1 MEKEFIS
8 IIRIITIVQKVV
20 FILLIIFIYNTKLNA
35 QQSINLNGNE
45 VVPKITFPGIT
56 QSDFQDAFNVLN
68 ECLITKLPV
77 HGFTYPFMSPGGGY
91 AKDWW
96 QLDGSLTLSGAK
108 WVNQKFAENV
118 LKDFIEVQKP
128 DGRIPLYGPDN
139 ISLPFKVSSLPKLF
153 EVGYA
158 IVRRTNDTALVRKMY
173 NCLKK
178 YLDWWFSFRQDRQ
191 IGLITG
197 VFEESFPVDESQL
210 KARAPVDLNVEVA
223 VGCRNVAKL
232 AKYFGDVAD
241 YKKYT
246 RLEQNL
252 KVAINKYL
260 WADSAYYSYYI
271 TRRKFDN
278 RLLCD
283 TFDPLK
289 DNIAQSEKV
298 NKLLKLLTDNR
309 YFNWDENPITSAAK
323 TDSVYNETGGVY
335 NGKQWM
341 GDIWT
346 MRNESIIKGLEDIGR
361 YDLAAYLSYKTAMLF
376 NNNYSEFV
384 IPSNGRGQGQLRYGW
399 SASQY
404 IQIIIEHIFGVDYNK
419 FNNTITIMPRL
430 DKSLVGKEISLDSL
444 LLPNSNRLNLNIS
457 NKAGKVSIRYSIT
470 GGNNNMKI
478 ILALPENSN
487 HKYIGSNKENHSI
500 RLSKLIKGAAKIYEF
515 NCGKKSEDEI
525 SFIHKIVTN
534 ISNVINIK

>member
-1 MEKEFIS
+1 MKVKINMEKKFIFVTK
-8 IIRIITIVQKVV
+8 IFMIVQEVV
-20 FILLIIFIYNTKLNA
+20 LLLVIIFIFNTKLNA
-35 QQSINLNGNE
+35 QQSININGND
-45 VVPKITFPGIT
+45 VVPKISFPGIT
-56 QSDFQDAFNVLN
+56 QSDFQEAFNVLN
-68 ECLITKLPV
+68 ECLITNLPV
-77 HGFTYPFMSPGGGY
+77 HGFAYPFMSPGGGY

-108 WVNQKFAENV
+108 WSNQLFAENV
-118 LKDFIEVQKP
+118 LRDFISVQKP

-158 IVRRTNDTALVRKMY
+158 IVRRTNDKELVRKLY

-178 YLDWWFSFRQDRQ
+178 YLGWWLSYRQDRQ
-191 IGLITG
+191 SGLITG
-197 VFEESFPVDESQL
+197 VFEESFPTDESQL

-223 VGCRNVAKL
+223 VGCRNVARL
-232 AKYFGDVAD
+232 AKYLDNIAD

-246 RLEQNL
+246 RLEQHL

-260 WADSAYYSYYI
+260 WEDNTYYSYYI
-271 TRRKFDN
+271 TKRKFDD

-289 DNIAQSEKV
+289 DNIAQGARV
-298 NKLLKLLTDNR
+298 TKLLQLLTDNR
-309 YFNWDENPITSAAK
+309 YFNWDENPVTSAAK

-346 MRNESIIKGLEDIGR
+346 MRNESIIQGLEDIGR
-361 YDLAAYLSYKTAMLF
+361 YDLAADLSYKTVNLF
-376 NNNYSEFV
+376 NNNYAEFV

-404 IQIIIEHIFGVDYNK
+404 IQIIIENIFGVDYDEFK
-419 FNNTITIMPRL
+419 KTITIMPRL
-430 DKSLVGKEISLDSL
+430 NESLTGKDITLDSL
-444 LLPNSNRLNLNIS
+444 QLPNGNRLNLNIS
-457 NKAGKVSIRYSIT
+457 VRPGKVSIRYRIT
-470 GGNNNMKI
+470 GGSNNMKI
-478 ILALPENSN
+478 VLALPENGRLV
-487 HKYIGSNKENHSI
+487 YTASNKQNHSI
-500 RLSKLIKGAAKIYEF
+500 KLTKVIKGAAQIFESSR
-515 NCGKKSEDEI
+515 GTKSDDEI
-525 SFIHKIVTN
+525 SFIQN
-534 ISNVINIK
+534 Q